1 MKKWYLVRKDAS
13 EFGPLTPGQLKK
25 LAVEGR
31 ITSNT
36 RMRREDC
43 KQPVRAGSISGLFAS
58 TSESTSCDKPTASQ
72 AEVDPP
78 KRDWLLVFASLFIL
92 TLFGSAIGGGLLLRS
107 EFVETNK
114 SPQADADLVHAEVI
128 PMLENTGTSGIE
140 FALSIAPRATPATW
154 FEQLANEEQKAIEKQ
169 EHDILNE
176 KQAVVGMFSGI
187 WKGVYYE
194 YPSFIGIELRFA
206 PGASPEADAHGEI
219 VLAKYREGRQKENSA
234 FHVFAKGTFHLSVGN
249 CSTAVI
255 VADRLMQVG
264 SFKAKRSIELEGVV
278 SFEPREFAG
287 EHIDHLSKYPGFI
300 LRPSVS
306 PEIDLW
312 DTAASLHEV
321 RRNFQKIQVKAA
333 SLDNF
338 EALESWA
345 NRLADEY
352 PTMGSSELLSTIQ
365 RRAVNLFDNK
375 YFEPAFGLPF
385 DRLHSSEANSY
396 YWLIEK
402 AVNRKYGDE
411 VRTRTKVALCFTS
424 RAFRLGGSGDALA
437 TLAQMWPRRTIR
449 RWLGSQIESIP
460 KRERPSPSADY
471 DILRRH
477 ASGLFPSEIAL
488 IPTADETA
496 EEFDAS
502 LALAVCN
509 TVNSSGKTHNSLSL
523 LDDVNA
529 QLTALDYDT
538 SSKAARDEAGRLLR
552 DHTNFLISRTARNE
566 LEKLSQPAADI
577 TDVKETNSVQYS
589 IRNLATQAN
598 GQLKSELNTILSQL
612 DLLRDQQLGQLRAE
626 IADEIAKAQRESDVT
641 HLVDQLLNDDVSAR
655 LKTEQIV
662 AQLASKRKKE
672 IEKAFRESLFS
683 KRELLL
689 LDKAGRID
697 TSGSITNPNPDEI
710 RLALLRSHAPL
721 NGRMATPTTYEY
733 AIHVL
738 NPLTGFE
745 PMPTWVLVRINDV
758 RILESRQEANSPRT
772 YRVSFQL
779 KEEQHL
785 FTPLDSSDELLGMI
799 NNLGKSIT
807 GNRWGVPREE
817 TFFMSE
823 DGWISPSVVSH
834 FENSEMK
841 LLGKAYRLLDD
852 LPSSEIPD
860 LIELERFRSERLQ
873 RR

>member
-1 MKKWYLVRKDAS
+1 MLKQWFLVRKDAS
-13 EFGPLTPGQLKK
+13 EFGPLTPNQLRK
-25 LAVEGR
+25 LVVEGR
-31 ITSNT
+31 INPNT

-43 KQPVRAGSISGLFAS
+43 KRPVRAGNVSGLFAS
-58 TSESTSCDKPTASQ
+58 KSESPPSDKPTMSQ
-72 AEVDPP
+72 AEVDSP

-92 TLFGSAIGGGLLLRS
+92 TLFGSAIGGVLLLRS
-107 EFVETNK
+107 ELVETNK
-114 SPQADADLVHAEVI
+114 SPQADADVV
-128 PMLENTGTSGIE
+128 PMLENAGTSNIE
-140 FALSIAPRATPATW
+140 FALSNTPRATPAAW
-154 FEQLANEEQKAIEKQ
+154 FEQLAIEERKAIEKQ
-169 EHDILNE
+169 ENDILRE

-206 PGASPEADAHGEI
+206 SGASPGADAHGEI
-219 VLAKYREGRQKENSA
+219 LLAKYQEGRQGENSA

-255 VADRLMQVG
+255 ACDRLLQIG
-264 SFKAKRSIELEGVV
+264 SFWEKSNIELEGVV

-287 EHIDHLSKYPGFI
+287 EHIDRSTQNPGFI
-300 LRPSVS
+300 LRPSVF
-306 PEIDLW
+306 PQLDLW
-312 DTAASLHEV
+312 DTTASLHEI
-321 RRNFQKIQVKAA
+321 RTNYQKIQVEAA
-333 SLDNF
+333 SLENF
-338 EALESWA
+338 EALERWA

-352 PTMGSSELLSTIQ
+352 PTMESSVLLPKV
-365 RRAVNLFDNK
+365 RRKTVNLFDDK

-402 AVNRKYGDE
+402 AVNGKYGDE
-411 VRTRTKVALCFTS
+411 VRTRAKVALSWTS

-437 TLAQMWPRRTIR
+437 TIAQMWPRRTIR

-460 KRERPSPSADY
+460 KQERPSLSADY

-488 IPTADETA
+488 IPTADEAA

-509 TVNSSGKTHNSLSL
+509 TVNTSSLQTYNLESL
-523 LDDVNA
+523 LEDVNA
-529 QLTALDYDT
+529 QLNALEYDT
-538 SSKAARDEAGRLLR
+538 SSKAARDEADRLLR

-577 TDVKETNSVQYS
+577 DDVIETNSVQYS
-589 IRNLATQAN
+589 IRELANQAN
-598 GQLKSELNTILSQL
+598 GQLKGELDTILDQL
-612 DLLRDQQLGQLRAE
+612 NLLRDQQLGQLRAE
-626 IADEIAKAQRESDVT
+626 IADRIAKVQWEPNVT
-641 HLVDQLLNDDVSAR
+641 RLVGQLLNEDVSAR
-655 LKTEQIV
+655 LKNERLV
-662 AQLASKRKKE
+662 AQFASKRIKE
-672 IEKAFRESLFS
+672 IEKAFRESLLS

-697 TSGSITNPNPDEI
+697 TSGSITNPTPDEI

-738 NPLTGFE
+738 NPLNGFE

-758 RILESRQEANSPRT
+758 RILESRQEANSRRT

-785 FTPLDSSDELLGMI
+785 FTPLDSSDQLLGMV

-823 DGWISPSVVSH
+823 DGWISPSVVNH
-834 FENSEMK
+834 FENSEME
-841 LLGKAYRLLDD
+841 LLGKAYRHLDD